1 MLQAEVS
8 IVMTVS
14 IIINFKIIYINKD
27 EDAWRFFTQF
37 FFHGNLKSPAVQ
49 NSGKRICSKQ
59 SHVHFLIFFLQQH
72 KGQHVQHRE
81 AYQNTSVYSA
91 PDGKLLGDIRNILIC
106 QFNDHIPAWHNRNTS
121 IGNCRFLSSD
131 NSGKSTLLLS
141 GAHVL
146 YPLVVGITRIIL
158 EILLLKQKIVPT
170 ARLAGIVTDTGNKIF
185 RIGL

>member
-1 MLQAEVS
+1 
-8 IVMTVS
+8 MTVS

-27 EDAWRFFTQF
+27 EDTWRFFTQF
-37 FFHGNLKSPAVQ
+37 FFHGNLKSSAVQ
-49 NSGKRICSKQ
+49 NSGKRICSRQ

-91 PDGKLLGDIRNILIC
+91 PGGKLLGNIRNILIC

-131 NSGKSTLLLS
+131 NSGKSPILLS
-141 GAHVL
+141 GTHVL
-146 YPLVVGITRIIL
+146 YPLVVGITCIIL

-170 ARLAGIVTDTGNKIF
+170 ARRAGIVTNTGNKIF
-185 RIGL
+185 